1 MARVEPRLKVDRDE
15 VFLEVT
21 RPVQRQR
28 RRYEDCG
35 PGRKACEYRYEEPG
49 DHYLV

>member
-1 MARVEPRLKVDRDE
+1 MALVEPRLKVDRDE
-15 VFLEVT
+15 VFLELT

-35 PGRKACEYRYEEPG
+35 HGRKACECRDEEPG
-49 DHYLV
+49 DQCLV